1 MIYVDFGSI
10 LVPEDNGKQ
19 NAHESYTNKYQ
30 KYIVVIANILLLLLF
45 FRGDISLNPLHIS
58 RRTNIISM

>member
-10 LVPEDNGKQ
+10 LVSEDNGKQ
-19 NAHESYTNKYQ
+19 NVFESYTNKYK
-30 KYIVVIANILLLLLF
+30 KYIAVIANILLLLLF
-45 FRGDISLNPLHIS
+45 FWGDISLNPLHIS

>member
-1 MIYVDFGSI
+1 MNYVDFGSI

-19 NAHESYTNKYQ
+19 NVFEPYTNKYQ
-30 KYIVVIANILLLLLF
+30 KCNAVIANILLLLLF
-45 FRGDISLNPLHIS
+45 FWGDMSLNPLHIS